1 MVPFLAFFRPTD
13 RQFDFYPVSWPRQT
27 SWCFMNEF
35 ATYSWLLFAS
45 TLVTLTLSISA
56 ARQSRNPVA
65 YWFSWLMLAVSFYS
79 FGYGME
85 LASAT
90 LIFVKSWLR
99 VQYLG
104 IAFIP
109 ALIMAT
115 ALSYRQHRHPPLIVL
130 VVLLGISAL
139 TLALHFSNDRHQLFY
154 AHMAIARHLD
164 MTITQLGFGP
174 WYYVHVV
181 YLNLALLL
189 SSLIFF
195 RSWHTAPDYYRRQAS
210 VILMGSLTP
219 WLSYLIY
226 LSGAAPMGID
236 LSPFGFVITGP
247 LYAYG
252 LFRYS
257 FVDLTPI
264 ARGQVFDD
272 ISDVV
277 LVLDMEH
284 RLVDFNRV
292 ARQLFPE
299 LSTQSYGYSLDH
311 LSLDLNPLTGALS
324 SQQAHTLGLNGRYFD
339 IQRHDLLGNKK
350 RCVGYALILRDVT
363 DRQQLLNQLQ
373 YQADYDG
380 LTHVYNRRMIL
391 EQLKHAMQHSSSTLS
406 VAMFDI
412 DHFKRLNDNQ
422 GHLAGDQLLCDLC
435 ACIRSQLGSQ
445 DHFGRYGGDEFLLV
459 FSHRP
464 LDVAHQLMKQVH
476 HEVNQ
481 TLGIGLSVGMA
492 NFQRG
497 EPLQGLIHRAD
508 SALYQAKR
516 AGRNQIALA
525 DLQQVP
531 YHTLSQCTH
540 ADV

>member
-1 MVPFLAFFRPTD
+1 
-13 RQFDFYPVSWPRQT
+13 
-27 SWCFMNEF
+27 MNEF
-35 ATYSWLLFAS
+35 STCSWLLFVS
-45 TLVTLTLSISA
+45 SLVTLVLCLSA
-56 ARQSRNPVA
+56 ARQHRNPVA

-79 FGYGME
+79 FGYAME

-90 LIFVKSWLR
+90 LATVKYWLR

-115 ALSYRQHRHPPLIVL
+115 ALSYRQHRHPPLALLI
-130 VVLLGISAL
+130 VLLGISAL

-154 AHMAIARHLD
+154 AHMAITHHLN

-195 RSWHTAPDYYRRQAS
+195 RSWHTAPDYYRRQAG

-264 ARGQVFDD
+264 AREQVFDD

-277 LVLDMEH
+277 LVLDIYH
-284 RLVDFNRV
+284 RLVDFNRM
-292 ARQLFPE
+292 ARQLFPD
-299 LSTQSYGYSLDH
+299 LSTQSYGDSLQQLHVDLASLTAS
-311 LSLDLNPLTGALS
+311 LSMQE
-324 SQQAHTLGLNGRYFD
+324 SQTLAMAGRWFE
-339 IQRHDLLGNKK
+339 IQRHDVLGNQQ
-350 RCVGYALILRDVT
+350 RCVGYALILRDIT
-363 DRQQLLNQLQ
+363 DRQRLLTQLQ
-373 YQADYDG
+373 IQAEYDG
-380 LTHVYNRRMIL
+380 LTQIYNRRMIL
-391 EQLKHAMQHSSSTLS
+391 EQLEQSIAQLRHAADTLS

-412 DHFKRLNDNQ
+412 DHFKQLNDSQ
-422 GHLAGDQLLCDLC
+422 GHQAGDQLLRELC
-435 ACIRSQLGSQ
+435 AFIRQQLGSE
-445 DHFGRYGGDEFLLV
+445 DHFGRYGGDEFLLI
-459 FSHRP
+459 FRDRTLQES
-464 LDVAHQLMKQVH
+464 HQLMERIHQGVG
-476 HEVNQ
+476 Q
-481 TLGIGLSVGMA
+481 TLGTGLSIGIA
-492 NFQRG
+492 GFQAG
-497 EPLQGLIHRAD
+497 DSSQQLIHRAD
-508 SALYQAKR
+508 TALYQAKR
-516 AGRNQIALA
+516 AGRNRIALCA
-525 DLQQVP
+525 DGSLKQRVFHP
-531 YHTLSQCTH
+531 
-540 ADV
+540 